1 MERKTAEQILKPIL
15 QELEDRMHA
24 CRDARKVCNE
34 AGQAEQ
40 ARVWN
45 EKLKEGA
52 YYRDFFEQVP
62 QAMTAFANQEKEAE
76 AVGFHEWMERNTE
89 RQTDNIWYC
98 HEDEQNHNSL
108 TTLYQLFTASKEKRV

>member
-1 MERKTAEQILKPIL
+1 MERKTALDYLDEINF
-15 QELEDRMHA
+15 EDRA
-24 CRDARKVCNE
+24 TDCKDYDGNRDYDAAVSLKKDT
-34 AGQAEQ
+34 EQ
-40 ARVWN
+40 AM
-45 EKLKEGA
+45 
-52 YYRDFFEQVP
+52 Q
-62 QAMTAFANQEKEAE
+62 TFANQEKEAE

>member
-76 AVGFHEWMERNTE
+76 AVRFHMYMVNRTGEH
-89 RQTDNIWYC
+89 
-98 HEDEQNHNSL
+98 HESAYKD
-108 TTLYQLFTASKEKRV
+108 LYRLYKSKQKEK